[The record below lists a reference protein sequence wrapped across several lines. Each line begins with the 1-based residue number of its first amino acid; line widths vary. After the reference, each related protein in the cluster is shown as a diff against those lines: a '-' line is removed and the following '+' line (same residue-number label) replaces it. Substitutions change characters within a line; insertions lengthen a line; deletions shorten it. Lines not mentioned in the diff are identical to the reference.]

1 MDRKRTILFLLVS
14 VLILFT
20 QACSFTTAKIE
31 NAVLTADPEAGEPR
45 KAFSPNETFYLVV
58 ALANAPRDTVLKTT
72 WIAVEIEGV
81 EPDFVIDEVEI
92 TTGLPIVTFDLA
104 NEYPWPPGSYQVDL
118 YLNGELQESLD
129 FRVLE

>member
-1 MDRKRTILFLLVS
+1 MIRKRTSLVLFSLAIIIL
-14 VLILFT
+14 IP
-20 QACSFTTAKIE
+20 ACSFTTAKIE
-31 NAVLTADPEAGEPR
+31 NVVLTADPEVGAPR
-45 KAFSPNETFYLVV
+45 EAFSPNETFYLVV
-58 ALANAPRDTVLKTT
+58 ALANAPKDTVLKTT

-104 NEYPWPPGSYQVDL
+104 NEYSWPPGTYRVDL
-118 YLNGELQESLD
+118 YLNGELQDSLD